1 MRAGLPMLRLMKG
14 RTVKMKG
21 EKGRLVCV
29 WSPLLHR
36 EGCST
41 LACSLGFGLHRRSA
55 GRVLI
60 VDRSGSIS
68 GINSFLEKDIEIRY
82 SIDNLKI
89 FGPGIRADH
98 IKAYGTQVNTELYM
112 LAGSRLE
119 KEPEIGNCEFDR
131 HFIGSCLEGF
141 DLVIVDVGAGMTE
154 RKDLYLDS
162 ADCII
167 SVCTPDE
174 VMLDQMLRGAIPKSA
189 LGHFSGEKTVHVFNK
204 LHSSWEVH
212 SVVGRYRR
220 RYGLKKAFGF
230 EYDGDLLNACCSDR
244 KLYSFL
250 TRRSGDR
257 SCVYMKQLE
266 AICSF
271 VAGELSLAEKHAEAG
286 SDGGLFSRLRRIS
299 LY

>member
-1 MRAGLPMLRLMKG
+1 MRN
-14 RTVKMKG
+14 

-29 WSPLLHR
+29 WSPLLQR

-55 GRVLI
+55 GKVLI

-68 GINSFLEKDIEIRY
+68 GISSFLEKDIEIRY
-82 SIDNLKI
+82 STDNLKI
-89 FGPGIRADH
+89 FGPGVRSDH
-98 IKAYGTQVNTELYM
+98 IKAYGTQVGTELYM

-119 KEPEIGNCEFDR
+119 KGHESGDCEFDR
-131 HFIGSCLEGF
+131 NFIGSCLEGF
-141 DLVIVDVGAGMTE
+141 DLVIADVGAGMTE
-154 RKDLYLDS
+154 RKGLYLDS

-174 VMLDQMLRGAIPKSA
+174 AMLDRLFRGAVPPSA
-189 LGHFSGEKTVHVFNK
+189 LGYFSGEKTVHAFNK
-204 LHSSWEVH
+204 LHNSWEVH
-212 SVVGRYRR
+212 SLVGRYRR

-250 TRRSGDR
+250 TGRSGDR
-257 SCVYMKQLE
+257 SCIYMRQLD

-271 VAGELSLAEKHAEAG
+271 VAGELSLAEKHTGAG
-286 SDGGLFSRLRRIS
+286 SAGGLLNRLRRIS